1 MNAIRSLAS
10 VLAVAAALLALAPA
24 GRAHHSAAMFDDT
37 RVVELKGVVKELQW
51 TNPHI
56 WLQIIVEEQGKKTE
70 WSVEGGSPNSLSRQ
84 GWRATT
90 FKPGELVTV
99 RINPMKDGTPA
110 GNFVGARWD
119 ADGRTLG
126 RWQ

>member
-1 MNAIRSLAS
+1 MHAIRIRL
-10 VLAVAAALLALAPA
+10 LAVAMLGSAIGLAPA
-24 GRAHHSAAMFDDT
+24 ILAHHSAAMFDDT
-37 RVVELKGVVKELQW
+37 KVVELKGTVKELQW

-56 WLQIIVEEQGKKTE
+56 WLQLIVEEQGRKTE
-70 WSVEGGSPNSLSRQ
+70 WSIEGGSPNSLSRQ

-90 FKPGELVTV
+90 FKPGERVTV
-99 RINPMKDGTPA
+99 RVQPMKDGTAA
-110 GNFVGARWD
+110 GNFIGARWD